1 MLLLVKHVCK
11 HSQLRW
17 CIWTETTIILQEKK
31 ILMKLHLTN
40 KQTSK
45 KPPNMYWQY
54 LLREGS
60 HYYMT
65 FELRIGWK
73 YSQTWSKAYESIVSI
88 R

>member
-40 KQTSK
+40 KQTNK
-45 KPPNMYWQY
+45 QK
-54 LLREGS
+54 
-60 HYYMT
+60 T
-65 FELRIGWK
+65 TK
-73 YSQTWSKAYESIVSI
+73 YVLAVPA
-88 R
+88 